1 MKYKLATTL
10 LVVAALVVATF
21 SAATTTPPALAAKPT
36 TTTSPPPADS
46 TFPVDGCPS
55 GDPRPAPPCTDD
67 DVILRWNEQL
77 LATIRANPGGT
88 GPTVASRALGVLHTA
103 TYDAW
108 AAYSP
113 AKATLQNGNTEQAL
127 SSDPAVNDANK
138 SKAISFA
145 AYKTLVNLFP
155 SRKSTFYDPQMIALY
170 GSNFDS
176 DSSAPATVGKNAAD
190 AVIADRRTDGS
201 NQTLNPDNTVS
212 YPYPCQIAPE
222 CYNPNNHNKWN
233 DVNTP
238 WHWQPLCVL
247 TPAGVAANQPPVR
260 DPNSTCPDTPPPT
273 TPPTP
278 PNYTVQ
284 RPLTPQW
291 GNITPFATSPASI
304 IVTGPPKNV
313 DGTYSNADVVT
324 ALNDTSNLDDVKK
337 TKAEYWADGPGSV
350 FPPGHMAVFA
360 QTLSRKNHFTLD
372 KDVQLFFALGNAVMD
387 AGIAAWWQK
396 YKWDFWRP
404 VTAIRHLYEGQQ
416 VTSWLGPGPGPDFGL
431 VDGKDWMPYQALN
444 VVTPGFPEYVSGHSS
459 FSAAGAYIL
468 TNFTSSDRFG
478 GRITIGAHSSA
489 IEPGTPAAPVTLTWP
504 TFSEA
509 GAEAGMSR
517 RIGGIHF
524 YSGDIHGRQLG
535 DIVGR
540 AVWSKVQA
548 YLQGKIGY

>member
-1 MKYKLATTL
+1 MKYKLVTTL
-10 LVVAALVVATF
+10 LVVAGLVVATF
-21 SAATTTPPALAAKPT
+21 SAATTTPRALAATPKPT
-36 TTTSPPPADS
+36 TTTSPPPTAS

-55 GDPRPAPPCTDD
+55 GDPRPGPPCTDD

-113 AKATLQNGNTEQAL
+113 AKATRPNGNTEQPL
-127 SSDPAVNDANK
+127 SSDPAVNNSNK

-145 AYKTLVNLFP
+145 AYKTLVDLFP
-155 SRKSTFYDPQMIALY
+155 YRQSTYDSQMIALY
-170 GSNFDS
+170 GSNFAS
-176 DSSAPATVGKNAAD
+176 DPSAPATVGNKAAD
-190 AVIADRRTDGS
+190 AVIAYRHTDGS
-201 NQTLNPDNTVS
+201 NQTRNPDNTVS

-238 WHWQPLCVL
+238 WHWQPLCVPL
-247 TPAGVAANQPPVR
+247 SATC
-260 DPNSTCPDTPPPT
+260 STGGSGTI
-273 TPPTP
+273 
-278 PNYTVQ
+278 Q
-284 RPLTPQW
+284 KPLTPQW
-291 GNITPFATSPASI
+291 GNITPFATSPTSI
-304 IVTGPPKNV
+304 IVTGPPKNP

-372 KDVQLFFALGNAVMD
+372 KDVQMFFALGNAVMD

-404 VTAIRHLYEGQQ
+404 VTAIRYLYNGKQ
-416 VTSWLGPGPGPDFGL
+416 VNSWLGPGPGPDFGM
-431 VDGKDWMPYQALN
+431 VDGKDWMPYQALK
-444 VVTPGFPEYVSGHSS
+444 VVTPAFPEYVSGHSS
-459 FSAAGAYIL
+459 FSAAGGYIL
-468 TNFTSSDRFG
+468 TNFTSSDIFG
-478 GRITIGAHSSA
+478 GRITIPAGSST
-489 IEPGTPAAPVTLTWP
+489 IEAGTPAQPVTLSWP
-504 TFSEA
+504 TFTEA
-509 GAEAGMSR
+509 ANEAGMSR

-524 YSGDIHGRQLG
+524 YSGDVHGRQLG

-540 AVWSKVQA
+540 AAYSYAQA
-548 YLQGKIGY
+548 YIQGRIGYNN